1 MVNGYESFDNTEMN
15 FRSDA
20 LIQERIG
27 LVSVQMYKSFLDFQN
42 ATLNMNE
49 VFSDIIKDLKS
60 IEETLKKSFTSRGV
74 PTQSIYVEY
83 DAQKT
88 VATINIL
95 WNTIS
100 LTTIC
105 NFEPQ
110 ALYREQ
116 QQPFLSNRIMAVR
129 GNYNELIKGAKD
141 QNECMERM
149 LDNEIASLYIP
160 SDKMKNAI
168 FKIKN
173 LSNRE
178 FNLNFLDC
186 AKEFVL
192 KVIELVCGDWHY
204 HEEGSRKSFYI

>member
-100 LTTIC
+100 LTTRC

-178 FNLNFLDC
+178 FNLNFHDC

-192 KVIELVCGDWHY
+192 KVIELVCGDWNY
-204 HEEGSRKSFYI
+204 HEEGSRKSFNI

>member
-1 MVNGYESFDNTEMN
+1 MINGYESFDNTEMN
-15 FRSDA
+15 FQKDA

-27 LVSVQMYKSFLDFQN
+27 LVSVQMYKNFLDFQN
-42 ATLNMNE
+42 ATINMNE
-49 VFSDIIKDLKS
+49 IFSDIIKDLKS
-60 IEETLKKSFTSRGV
+60 VEDTLRKSFISRGV

-95 WNTIS
+95 WNAIS
-100 LTTIC
+100 FTTRC

-110 ALYREQ
+110 ALYKEQ
-116 QQPFLSNRIMAVR
+116 QQPVLCNRIMAIK
-129 GNYNELIKGAKD
+129 GNYNEIMKGAED
-141 QNECMERM
+141 QNECMKRL

-160 SDKMKNAI
+160 ADKMKNSV

-178 FNLNFLDC
+178 FALNFHDC

-192 KVIELVCGDWHY
+192 KIIEIVCGDWNY
-204 HEEGSRKSFYI
+204 HEEGSRMSFNI

>member
-1 MVNGYESFDNTEMN
+1 MVNGYERFDNTEMN
-15 FRSDA
+15 FNKDA
-20 LIQERIG
+20 LIQERVS
-27 LVSVQMYKSFLDFQN
+27 LVSVQMYKNFLDFQN

-49 VFSDIIKDLKS
+49 VFSDIIKDLKA
-60 IEETLKKSFTSRGV
+60 IEDTLKKSFSSRGV
-74 PTQSIYVEY
+74 PTQSIFVEY

-88 VATINIL
+88 VVTINIL

-100 LTTIC
+100 LTTRC

-110 ALYREQ
+110 VLYREQ
-116 QQPFLSNRIMAVR
+116 QQPFLSNRIMAIK
-129 GNYNELIKGAKD
+129 GNYNDIIKGAQD
-141 QNECMERM
+141 QNECMKRM

-160 SDKMKNAI
+160 SDKMRNAI

-178 FNLNFLDC
+178 FNLNFHDC

-192 KVIELVCGDWHY
+192 KVIELVCGDWNY
-204 HEEGSRKSFYI
+204 HEEGSRKSFNI